1 MNINYIME
9 MIKQSLL
16 KKVRSDREI
25 AEKYYSLLS
34 AVNDLGLT
42 KSEIQL
48 VAFTALKGNITY
60 ANVRKEFCD
69 VYNTTS
75 PTINNIVSKLK
86 KQRIFL
92 KKGKIIYINPIIC
105 IDFKKDVIVEINLQH
120 EAS

>member
-1 MNINYIME
+1 ME
-9 MIKQSLL
+9 TKIVIKQSLL
-16 KKVRSDREI
+16 KRVSSEREM
-25 AEKYYSLLS
+25 AEKYYSVLS
-34 AVNDLGLT
+34 AINNLGLT

-48 VAFTALKGNITY
+48 VAFTAIKGNITY

-86 KQRIFL
+86 KQKIFL
-92 KKGKIIYINPIIC
+92 KKGKIIYINPMIAL
-105 IDFKKDVIVEINLQH
+105 DFKKDVTLEINLQH